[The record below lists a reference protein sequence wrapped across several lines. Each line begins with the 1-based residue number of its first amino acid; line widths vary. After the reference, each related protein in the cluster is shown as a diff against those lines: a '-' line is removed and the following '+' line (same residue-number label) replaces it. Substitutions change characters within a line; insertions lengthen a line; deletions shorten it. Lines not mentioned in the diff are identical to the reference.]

1 MSVEKGRGL
10 RFFLTSVMVLAA
22 AGAPQA
28 QEGGDADPDLGRDR
42 DTILASTCERL
53 RAESEP
59 LPDVPDQYSV
69 VEVTGMVAA
78 VDSDDALSYL
88 VLCAPPQPQ
97 VLCVTYSTNGLQVG
111 DVAVVRGGY
120 SRRSPDHVLLDPCLG
135 SKAK

>member
-1 MSVEKGRGL
+1 MFVEKGRGL
-10 RFFLTSVMVLAA
+10 RVFLTGVIIMAA
-22 AGAPQA
+22 AAASRG
-28 QEGGDADPDLGRDR
+28 QEGGDVDPDLGRDP
-42 DTILASTCERL
+42 DTILDSTCDRL
-53 RAESEP
+53 RTESEP

-78 VDSDDALSYL
+78 VDSDEALSYL

-135 SKAK
+135 SKAE